1 MKEELI
7 ASHLRGLN
15 KMKEKEIKIT
25 RISYAELLDN
35 ILKEFVSGRIS
46 EAEKMIIRRAMEL
59 LKPL

>member
-1 MKEELI
+1 
-7 ASHLRGLN
+7 
-15 KMKEKEIKIT
+15 MKEKEIKIT